1 MDFGARSYSFS
12 QHEPPVVIAEVGV
25 NHNGDPALARRLLDA
40 AVEAGADIVKFQ
52 AFRTER
58 EISRFAALAPY
69 QGAAVPDAGSQFELC
84 KALELAQP
92 ALAELQRRCQERG
105 AGFLCSVFDTESFD
119 FVFDGLGAKA
129 VKLGSGELTN
139 LPMLEHIARRGAQV
153 ILSTGGSTLA
163 ETGAAVATLRDSG
176 CQELV
181 LLHCVSSYPAPV
193 SEINLRA
200 METLRRAFG
209 LPVGFSDHTLGVEAA
224 LAAAALGAVAIEKHL
239 TLDRGMKGPDHRASA
254 LPEELRRLADGVK
267 TAWSALGDGEK
278 RPASCEAANLPLIRK
293 SLVAARRLEKGT
305 RLTRELIDIK
315 RPAHGIAPGELARVL
330 GRELRHPL
338 EADEPITWTSLA

>member
-25 NHNGDPALARRLLDA
+25 NHNGDLALARRLLDA
-40 AVEAGADIVKFQ
+40 AVDAGADIVKFQ

-84 KALELAQP
+84 KALELP
-92 ALAELQRRCQERG
+92 PSALADLQRRCRERG
-105 AGFLCSVFDTESFD
+105 AGFLCSVFDFESFD

-139 LPMLEHIARRGAQV
+139 LPMLEHIGRRGAQV
-153 ILSTGGSTLA
+153 ILSTGGATLA
-163 ETGAAVATLRDSG
+163 ETGAAVATLQQCG
-176 CQELV
+176 CEELV
-181 LLHCVSSYPAPV
+181 LLHCVSSYPAPAN
-193 SEINLRA
+193 EINLRA
-200 METLRRAFG
+200 MGTLRRAFG
-209 LPVGFSDHTLGVEAA
+209 LPVGFSDHTLGVETA
-224 LAAAALGAVAIEKHL
+224 LAAAALGAVAIEKHF

-254 LPEELRRLADGVK
+254 LPEELRRLADGARTV
-267 TAWSALGDGEK
+267 WSALGDGDK
-278 RPASCEAANLPLIRK
+278 KPAPCEAANVPLIRK
-293 SLVAARRLEKGT
+293 GLVAARRLEKGT

-315 RPAHGIAPGELARVL
+315 RPANGIAPGELARVL
-330 GRELRHPL
+330 GRELGRAL